1 MTPGTISVDIIDDYL
16 YIHWIYIRSEDP
28 EIYTPII
35 TGAFEKYI
43 KNYRMNGYLNILL
56 YVQIALSG
64 ICLYR
69 IIRGP
74 TIPDRMVGIDIFGIL
89 VVGICAIISIQTERS
104 FILDIG
110 IAWIIL
116 SFLGTLTLAKY
127 LTGKKLNE

>member
-1 MTPGTISVDIIDDYL
+1 MSNFLD
-16 YIHWIYIRSEDP
+16 
-28 EIYTPII
+28 
-35 TGAFEKYI
+35 
-43 KNYRMNGYLNILL
+43 ILL
-56 YVQIALSG
+56 YVQIGLCL

-74 TIPDRMVGIDIFGIL
+74 TIPDRMIGVDIFGIL
-89 VVGICAIISIQTERS
+89 VVGVCAIIAVQTGKS

-116 SFLGTLTLAKY
+116 SFIGTLTLAKY

>member
-1 MTPGTISVDIIDDYL
+1 MSD
-16 YIHWIYIRSEDP
+16 W
-28 EIYTPII
+28 
-35 TGAFEKYI
+35 
-43 KNYRMNGYLNILL
+43 LNILL
-56 YVQIALSG
+56 YIQIGLSG

-74 TIPDRMVGIDIFGIL
+74 TIPDRMVGVDIFGIL
-89 VVGICAIISIQTERS
+89 VVGVCAIISIQTERS

-116 SFLGTLTLAKY
+116 SFIGTLTLAKY

>member
-1 MTPGTISVDIIDDYL
+1 MI
-16 YIHWIYIRSEDP
+16 E
-28 EIYTPII
+28 
-35 TGAFEKYI
+35 F
-43 KNYRMNGYLNILL
+43 LNILL
-56 YVQIALSG
+56 YVQIGLSG

-74 TIPDRMVGIDIFGIL
+74 TIPDRMVGVDIFGIL
-89 VVGICAIISIQTERS
+89 VVGVCAIISIQTEKS

-116 SFLGTLTLAKY
+116 SFIGTQTLAKY

>member
-1 MTPGTISVDIIDDYL
+1 
-16 YIHWIYIRSEDP
+16 
-28 EIYTPII
+28 
-35 TGAFEKYI
+35 
-43 KNYRMNGYLNILL
+43 MNGYLNILL

-74 TIPDRMVGIDIFGIL
+74 TIPDRMVGADIFGIL

-127 LTGKKLNE
+127 LSGKKLNE

>member
-1 MTPGTISVDIIDDYL
+1 MNTWLNTLL
-16 YIHWIYIRSEDP
+16 YI
-28 EIYTPII
+28 
-35 TGAFEKYI
+35 
-43 KNYRMNGYLNILL
+43 
-56 YVQIALSG
+56 QIGLSV

-74 TIPDRMVGIDIFGIL
+74 TIPDRMVGVDIFGIL

-110 IAWIIL
+110 VAWIIL
-116 SFLGTLTLAKY
+116 SFIGTLTLAKY

>member
-1 MTPGTISVDIIDDYL
+1 MTTLLD
-16 YIHWIYIRSEDP
+16 
-28 EIYTPII
+28 
-35 TGAFEKYI
+35 
-43 KNYRMNGYLNILL
+43 ILL
-56 YVQIALSG
+56 YLQIAASI

-74 TIPDRMVGIDIFGIL
+74 TIPDRMVGADIFGIL
-89 VVGICAIISIQTERS
+89 VVGVCAIISVETQKS

-116 SFLGTLTLAKY
+116 SFIGTLTLAKY

>member
-1 MTPGTISVDIIDDYL
+1 MSN
-16 YIHWIYIRSEDP
+16 
-28 EIYTPII
+28 
-35 TGAFEKYI
+35 F
-43 KNYRMNGYLNILL
+43 LNILL
-56 YVQIALSG
+56 YIQIGLSA

-74 TIPDRMVGIDIFGIL
+74 TIPDRMVGVDIFGIL
-89 VVGICAIISIQTERS
+89 VVGICAIISIQSELS

-116 SFLGTLTLAKY
+116 SFIGTLTLAKY

>member
-1 MTPGTISVDIIDDYL
+1 MN
-16 YIHWIYIRSEDP
+16 
-28 EIYTPII
+28 EI
-35 TGAFEKYI
+35 
-43 KNYRMNGYLNILL
+43 LNILL
-56 YVQIALSG
+56 YVQIALCA

-69 IIRGP
+69 IVRGP

-116 SFLGTLTLAKY
+116 SFIGTLTLAKY
-127 LTGKKLNE
+127 LSGKKLNE